1 MSIPRRGSRESASM
15 APAAQFPHRAGRGG
29 QSPNPDRR
37 GPDSSTHSRMNT
49 LLLAAVLSL
58 SFLPAAEA
66 GGAFDWLS
74 SKRPASKSQAGR
86 EVQIPAA
93 QAPSRNSGK
102 MPDFFASE
110 VQPDVTGQSMNL
122 VKFVE
127 SHWMHSRKN
136 LETVT
141 KALVGKV
148 PAKKCGDIAAKLLT
162 IDLQSYKE
170 AVKTGAVG
178 INGLGEGNRA
188 LEQLIVELN
197 RIITAPREETMA
209 SLEKTLAKVN
219 QANQNQMRLARI
231 YLAASDR
238 LIAMGQEAYQTLELI
253 PTLSIA
259 PLDIYVQAS
268 KALMKQVQSSSEAL
282 KGLLLNIQNGCEQ
295 VGSGIELM
303 TATIKTTLRFSDHF
317 AFAQYPLINLPVP
330 TREKLFSQL
339 SALRNTTRGVDN
351 TLSIGDSHVK
361 NATQQFAHLCEAATA
376 KIRDSLQYL
385 NPMDTGEG
393 NLNQISGYALNQIS
407 GLFQRVKENVAEMK
421 MAMAKAG
428 RAEAANGPQIA
439 LETGEQRQERRSA
452 GVAGEKLPLF
462 LLGNDGKLNG
472 GRTAEPSPQLALTP
486 APLEAPSADVPMGQT
501 TVLYREDT
509 GSTSDAFSATP
520 RGDGFGL
527 DEMGIIRQEL
537 GGDLPYI
544 KSAQADTSLNS
555 VPEPK
560 ADAMMMPDDSLARTD
575 LSDAGIGDGRD
586 LELMR
591 MDSGPSMSDAT
602 DLIPM
607 LRLDE
612 PGSKPSAE

>member
-1 MSIPRRGSRESASM
+1 MSIPRRASRECVVV
-15 APAAQFPHRAGRGG
+15 APAAHFPHRAGRGG
-29 QSPNPDRR
+29 QSPIPDRY
-37 GPDSSTHSRMNT
+37 SSTVSRMSA
-49 LLLAAVLSL
+49 LLLAAVLGL
-58 SFLPAAEA
+58 SSLPAAEA

-86 EVQIPAA
+86 ESQTPAA
-93 QAPSRNSGK
+93 QAPSNNNGK
-102 MPDFFASE
+102 LPDFFASE
-110 VQPDVTGQSMNL
+110 IQPDVTGQSMNL

-141 KALVGKV
+141 RALVGKIS
-148 PAKKCGDIAAKLLT
+148 AKKCGDIATKLLT

-170 AVKTGAVG
+170 AVKAGAVG
-178 INGLGEGNRA
+178 INGLGEGNRV
-188 LEQLIVELN
+188 LDQLIVELN

-219 QANQNQMRLARI
+219 QANQNQMRLTRT

-268 KALMKQVQSSSEAL
+268 KAIMKQVQSSNEAL

-385 NPMDTGEG
+385 NSMDTGDG

-407 GLFQRVKENVAEMK
+407 GLYQRVKENVAEMK

-428 RAEAANGPQIA
+428 RAEAASGPQIA
-439 LETGEQRQERRSA
+439 LETGEQRQERRSV

-462 LLGNDGKLNG
+462 LLGNEGKKNG
-472 GRTAEPSPQLALTP
+472 GRSAEPSPQLALTP
-486 APLEAPSADVPMGQT
+486 APLEAPGGDAPMGQT
-501 TVLYREDT
+501 MILYKEDP
-509 GSTSDAFSATP
+509 GSTGDALSAAP

-544 KSAQADTSLNS
+544 KSAQADSSLNS
-555 VPEPK
+555 PSEPK
-560 ADAMMMPDDSLARTD
+560 ADAMMTPDDSLARTD
-575 LSDAGIGDGRD
+575 LSDVGSGDGRD

-591 MDSGPSMSDAT
+591 MDSAPSMSDAS